1 MPLKKY
7 QVAVLDPN
15 HERRNRLKTALGAV
29 GDYGDLSQFNSKNN
43 LIEALPGFET
53 LDIAF
58 ISFDFPIADFKELV
72 RFNREHGGDTD
83 SCFVLMLQQSQKS
96 KEVIAS
102 FSAAGAD
109 GFLLEPFS
117 VDEAREISGVAAG
130 LRKERRLVREIASY
144 KAVGRKLVEQVDA
157 LATLKRINAPIGV
170 AVRALRESCRMFE
183 LLDAESLERAQRI
196 IFEAF
201 DKAKPPPDVMKEIGY
216 AGPSKF
222 VRKRLAERLLSKF
235 GADDGVE
242 KAS

>member
-15 HERRNRLKTALGAV
+15 NERRNRLKMALGAV
-29 GDYGDLSQFNSKNN
+29 GDYGELSQFNSKDSFVD
-43 LIEALPGFET
+43 ALPAFET

-58 ISFDFPIADFKELV
+58 ISFDFPIADFKDLV
-72 RFNREHGGDTD
+72 RINRERGGDSD

-96 KEVIAS
+96 KEIVAS

-130 LRKERRLVREIASY
+130 LRKERRLIREIASY
-144 KAVGRKLVEQVDA
+144 KSVGRKLVEQVDS
-157 LATLKRINAPIGV
+157 LATLKRINAPLGV
-170 AVRALRESCRMFE
+170 AIRALRETCGMFE
-183 LLDAESLERAQRI
+183 TLDSESLERAQRI

-201 DKAKPPPDVMKEIGY
+201 ENAKPPPDVMKEIGY

-222 VRKRLAERLLSKF
+222 VRKRLAERLLAKNASDT
-235 GADDGVE
+235 GA
-242 KAS
+242 